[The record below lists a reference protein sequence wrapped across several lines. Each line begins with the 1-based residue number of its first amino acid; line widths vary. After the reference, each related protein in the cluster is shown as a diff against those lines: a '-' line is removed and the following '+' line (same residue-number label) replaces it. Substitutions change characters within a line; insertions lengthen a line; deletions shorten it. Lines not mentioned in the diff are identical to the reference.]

1 MNFFTDNFVT
11 ILTTFFGGGS
21 TIMYVLERKKNKAIT
36 KGVEADVESKE
47 IDNGS
52 KVIDLYKAA
61 LDDLELRCEKKY
73 LEMETLYN
81 AQNKIL
87 KEENSALEKAYLR
100 KVKLLEDE
108 NKLKNKIIVSLRKE
122 IRERDAQIKK
132 LNVAIKNANNNS

>member
-1 MNFFTDNFVT
+1 MNFFTDNFIT
-11 ILTTFFGGGS
+11 ILTTLFGGGG
-21 TIMYVLERKKNKAIT
+21 TLMYVLERKKNKAIT

-52 KVIDLYKAA
+52 KVIDLYKSA
-61 LDDLELRCEKKY
+61 LDDLEVRCEKKY
-73 LEMETLYN
+73 LEMEKLYN

-87 KEENSALEKAYLR
+87 KEENAALEKAYQR

-108 NKLKNKIIVSLRKE
+108 NKLKNKIIVSLRRE
-122 IRERDAQIKK
+122 IKERDAQIKK